1 MENFPSTRTHTHTHI
16 HAPTDIGN
24 KAVMQC
30 LAEMLKKDEKLFDVS
45 VCLLASLYAFHF
57 PWH

>member
-1 MENFPSTRTHTHTHI
+1 MENFPSTRTHTHM